1 MAGDRQSVNLID
13 CVIDWD
19 NPQRNLPMGHHWEGR
34 STTIIGCGLAKQA
47 IAMQIVRDS
56 LDPLETVLLGRR
68 WCFRH

>member
-19 NPQRNLPMGHHWEGR
+19 NPQRNLPMGNHWEGR

-47 IAMQIVRDS
+47 IAMPDRK
-56 LDPLETVLLGRR
+56 G
-68 WCFRH
+68 